1 MGLGMGG
8 GWGEYQA
15 IGTGGVMWGAVC
27 SGIAISSKANPQL
40 VITILLCGG
49 DEEGVAFVCGERILS
64 PEVLF

>member
-1 MGLGMGG
+1 
-8 GWGEYQA
+8 
-15 IGTGGVMWGAVC
+15 VMWGAVC